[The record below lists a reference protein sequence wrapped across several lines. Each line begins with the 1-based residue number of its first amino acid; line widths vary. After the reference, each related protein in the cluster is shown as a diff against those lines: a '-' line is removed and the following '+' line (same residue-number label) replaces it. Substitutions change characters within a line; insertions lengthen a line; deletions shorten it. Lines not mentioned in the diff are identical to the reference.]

1 MAPNN
6 RLTIKGIQAA
16 SVWEFFWTW
25 AGRVPLRVKIIGITV
40 AAMGVPG
47 LSVVGWMWFRMPIS
61 ELSSH
66 FIELIAVIGVS
77 MIGGLAVAYLLTN
90 ILAHPI
96 LEITRVTRL
105 VDQGDLTQRAP
116 VWAEDEIGELGRSFN
131 AMIQNL
137 DALLEE
143 VKRKEALRSRL
154 LASLVSAQ
162 EQERERISRELHDET
177 SQALTALLIQIK
189 VLEKLRNL
197 EEVADQAR
205 ELREIVAKTLE
216 EVRRLAHD
224 LRPSTLDNLGLLP
237 TLDWYIRLYQ
247 NKTGLEV
254 NFQVKVH
261 DETRVPRHL
270 ELVIYRVLQEAL
282 TNIARHAQATQVWI
296 TLEQEPKRIQLS
308 VRDNGC
314 GFDVARMAAQQDH
327 GLGLLGI
334 QERVELVGG
343 SFHLDSHVG
352 QGTCLK
358 VGVSYD

>member
-1 MAPNN
+1 MTQNN
-6 RLTIKGIQAA
+6 KFMIKDAQAA
-16 SVWEFFWTW
+16 NMWEFFWTW

-40 AAMGVPG
+40 SAMAVPG
-47 LSVVGWMWFRMPIS
+47 SAVVYWMWFRMPIQ

-66 FIELIAVIGVS
+66 LVELVAIIGVS

-90 ILAHPI
+90 ILVHPI

-116 VWAEDEIGELGRSFN
+116 VWAEDEIGELGQSFN

-137 DALLEE
+137 DSLLEE

-177 SQALTALLIQIK
+177 GQALTALLVQIK

-197 EEVADQAR
+197 GEVADQAR
-205 ELREIVAKTLE
+205 ELREIVFKTLE

-224 LRPSTLDNLGLLP
+224 LRPSTLDNLGLIP
-237 TLDWYIRLYQ
+237 TLDWYIRTYEQ
-247 NKTGLEV
+247 KTGVEV

-261 DETRVPRHL
+261 DETRFPRHL

-282 TNIARHAQATQVWI
+282 TNIARHAQAAQVWI
-296 TLEQEPKRIQLS
+296 ALEQEPDWVRLS

-314 GFDVARMAAQQDH
+314 GFNVERMDAEQDQ
-327 GLGLLGI
+327 GLGLAGI
-334 QERVELVGG
+334 RERVELVGG
-343 SFHLDSHVG
+343 HYHLDSQVG
-352 QGTCLK
+352 QGTCLQ
-358 VGVSYD
+358 VEVACN